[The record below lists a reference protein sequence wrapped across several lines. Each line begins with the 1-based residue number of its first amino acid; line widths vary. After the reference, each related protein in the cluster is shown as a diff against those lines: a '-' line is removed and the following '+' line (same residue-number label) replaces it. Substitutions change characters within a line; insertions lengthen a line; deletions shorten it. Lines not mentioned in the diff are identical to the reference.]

1 MSPVNNWHHEG
12 PKSYYP
18 KCVEMFGEPTAKS
31 NKKHGFALWKTR
43 GLFNEH
49 ILRDEDVMHCVP
61 RPHHDYF
68 YSSIQFFIPKDKVM
82 DVMKITGSINYDG
95 LKKMI
100 TARCGGIGAN
110 YATLYLGMMV
120 AAGKLTIGEVKKGDL
135 YPKLIRGEEM
145 SYDEMKKKMYK
156 MKLANRKKYAKE
168 LKQDFAPYAF
178 TQCYK
183 PKQSGGVTRRKRPS
197 KKSVV
202 GKGLKNTRDEDC
214 SIRKSTGCCPHMN
227 PDEKHRY
234 RATNEKSVLK
244 LRSKRYELYTCCL
257 MCSQAMNAQAKND
270 PKKFEAM
277 YVSRYLDN
285 GNMVAKNPHTN
296 KEVQT
301 LPLL

>member
-12 PKSYYP
+12 PRSYYS
-18 KCVEMFGEPTAKS
+18 KCIEMFGEPTAKS

-68 YSSIQFFIPKDKVM
+68 YSSIRFFIPKDKVM
-82 DVMKITGSINYDG
+82 DVMKITGSITYDG
-95 LKKMI
+95 LKKMM

-120 AAGKLTIGEVKKGDL
+120 ASGKLTINEVKKGDL
-135 YPKLIRGEEM
+135 YPRLIRGEEM
-145 SYDEMKKKMYK
+145 TYDDMKKKMYK
-156 MKLANRKKYAKE
+156 MKLANNKKYKKE

-183 PKQSGGVTRRKRPS
+183 PKTTGGATRKKRAS
-197 KKSVV
+197 KKLVI
-202 GKGLKNTRDEDC
+202 GKGLKNTRNEDC
-214 SIRKSTGCCPHMN
+214 SIYNSTGCCPHAS
-227 PDEKHRY
+227 PDDKNRY
-234 RATNEKSVLK
+234 RATNEKSILK
-244 LRSKRYELYTCCL
+244 LGTKQYELHTCCL
-257 MCSQAMNAQAKND
+257 MCSQAMNAQAKNN
-270 PKKFEAM
+270 PKEFEKI

-285 GNMVAKNPHTN
+285 GDMVAKNSNTG
-296 KEVQT
+296 KEVQI
-301 LPLL
+301 LKLL